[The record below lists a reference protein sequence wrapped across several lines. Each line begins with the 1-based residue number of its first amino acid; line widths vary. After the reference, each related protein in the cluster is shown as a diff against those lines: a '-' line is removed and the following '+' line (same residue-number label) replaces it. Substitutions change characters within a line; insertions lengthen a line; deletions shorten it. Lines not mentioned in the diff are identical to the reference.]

1 MKKHGILNSHI
12 CKVLSDLGHTDYI
25 VVADAGL
32 PVPEGVTKIDLALK
46 VGVPSF
52 QDVVDVI
59 AADMVIEKVTLA
71 EEIKQE
77 NEQALQYI
85 TRTFAGEKLENPQ
98 VTSLHLNLEQA
109 AVIEFCS
116 HEQFKELTRHAKAV
130 IRTGEAKPYA
140 NCILQ
145 AGVYF

>member
-12 CKVLSDLGHTDYI
+12 SKVLSDLGHTDFI

-46 VGVPSF
+46 LGVPSF

-71 EEIKQE
+71 EEIQQK

-85 TRTFAGEKLENPQ
+85 TRTFAGEQSENPQ
-98 VTSLHLNLEQA
+98 IA
-109 AVIEFCS
+109 AQSPVIEFCS
-116 HEQFKELTRHAKAV
+116 HEQFKELTRHAKAI
-130 IRTGEAKPYA
+130 IRTGEVKPYA